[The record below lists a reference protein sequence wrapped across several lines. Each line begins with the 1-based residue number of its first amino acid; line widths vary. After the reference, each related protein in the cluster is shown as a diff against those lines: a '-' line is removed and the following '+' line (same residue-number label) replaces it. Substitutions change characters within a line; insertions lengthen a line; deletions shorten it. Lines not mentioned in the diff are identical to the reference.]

1 MAPATRFEQM
11 FFSGARRIRDGAV
24 LFVGFHWPMVM
35 ARIARRLHAPNVVI
49 VYENGIVEDRL
60 TSVLPTSPCD
70 LTAAEQAPV
79 CAGSL
84 EALYMWLGSG
94 RVQMTL
100 VEAAI
105 VDRYGNVNTTAVGP
119 YLQPKVRLPGSGG
132 GTELS
137 SFGRDLLLVSASVN
151 KRSYPDR
158 VDYITSPGYLGGRAE
173 RHRLGYKPD
182 TGPQTLVNPLGIFH
196 FDENGEMYAGALHSG
211 VSPDE
216 VRAAFSWPIQIK
228 AGHAVLPEPTED
240 ELTVI
245 RQELA
250 HAKERY
256 YLLPEG

>member
-11 FFSGARRIRDGAV
+11 FFSGAGRIRDGAV

-94 RVQMTL
+94 RVEMTL

-105 VDRYGNVNTTAVGP
+105 VDRYGNVNTTVVGP
-119 YLQPKVRLPGSGG
+119 YLKPKVRLPGSGG

-137 SFGRDLLLVSASVN
+137 SFGRNLMLVSASVN

-173 RHRLGYKPD
+173 RHRLGYKAG
-182 TGPQTLVNPLGIFH
+182 TGPQTLVNPLGIFE
-196 FDENGEMYAGALHSG
+196 FDEGGEMYAAELHAG
-211 VSPDE
+211 VTPEE
-216 VRAAFSWPIQIK
+216 VRATFSWPIKIQ
-228 AGHAVLPEPTED
+228 AGNAVLSEPTQE
-240 ELTVI
+240 ELAII
-245 RQELA
+245 REELA
-250 HAKERY
+250 HARKRF
-256 YLLPEG
+256 YLMPED